1 MRWTSAQCAGF
12 RLFSVSGFELA
23 EAILCSYTRVDA
35 GIMIKH
41 LLKPAE
47 FFENAQGFACQYTGF
62 SYLKVSCAMRSGW
75 MWTWRTVVGQYLKV
89 YWKKPT
95 CISVELC

>member
-1 MRWTSAQCAGF
+1 MRWTSAQRAGF
-12 RLFSVSGFELA
+12 HLFSISGFELA
-23 EAILCSYTRVDA
+23 KAVLRSYARVDA

-62 SYLKVSCAMRSGW
+62 SYLKVSHAM
-75 MWTWRTVVGQYLKV
+75 
-89 YWKKPT
+89 
-95 CISVELC
+95 